1 MGGGGQRLWTWQR
14 TEHMRVGPRTS
25 PFRNLPIIAECV
37 LILASSRQKIAAR
50 ISTTERA
57 WRMATKLDSLRS
69 LW

>member
-1 MGGGGQRLWTWQR
+1 
-14 TEHMRVGPRTS
+14 MRVGPRTS

-37 LILASSRQKIAAR
+37 LILASFRQKIAAR